1 MSESTTQKKSRGFTL
16 IELLVV
22 IAIIAIL
29 AAILFPVFVSARA
42 RARQTTCAS
51 NMRQLGL
58 GIRMYADD
66 YDGIMPQNSHIY
78 GGSSAVWVAA
88 LVPYIANAYQIRVCP
103 NDQRA
108 DEVKTGKTGTSYIF
122 NSYVSTPS
130 INGASEIIEDPD
142 IYLFYDVIP
151 SPANTFLLFEAS
163 DGLARNSYN
172 DHTHSKTWFDNTPPS
187 RNWLAILGEVEADR
201 HRAGATPYLPAD
213 LGSRSRVRD
222 FNRTQGVANYLYCDG
237 HVKAI
242 PALKIKSWADT
253 NFNFAKPPK

>member
-1 MSESTTQKKSRGFTL
+1 MLKSPRLRGFTL

-66 YDGIMPQNSHIY
+66 YDGIMPQNSHFY
-78 GGSSAVWVAA
+78 GGDDAVWVSA
-88 LVPYIANAYQIRVCP
+88 LVPYIANAFQIRVCP

-108 DEVKTGKTGTSYIF
+108 GEIKVSKVGTSYIF
-122 NSYVSTPS
+122 NSYVSTPRV
-130 INGASEIIEDPD
+130 NAAGDVIESPD
-142 IYLFYDVIP
+142 VYLDYNAIP
-151 SPANTFLLFEAS
+151 SPAQTFLLFEAS

-172 DHTHSKTWFDNTPPS
+172 DHTHSDTWFDRTPVTN
-187 RNWLAILGEVEADR
+187 NWTAIVGDIEVDR
-201 HRAGATPYLPAD
+201 HRVGATPYLPSD
-213 LGSRSRVRD
+213 LNGRSRAKD
-222 FNRTQGVANYLYCDG
+222 FDRTQGVANYLYCDG
-237 HVKAI
+237 HVKSI
-242 PALKIKSWADT
+242 PALKIKSWADS